1 MSGGGKGGSTTA
13 QVQVPAWLE
22 DAARANLARA
32 DDISRLGYRPSFG
45 PDVAA
50 FSPTQEAAFANT
62 SQAAGAFGMQ
72 TPQGPLYPA
81 PQTFAGGVR
90 GYSSY
95 PLYQESLAQ
104 YEAAMPGQYN
114 AIRDMYINPVTGAAP
129 VAPMTALTP
138 PPAPAPQYDGAYGDG
153 GSYAGGGY
161 AADDVAGDP
170 MSGGWGSSLW

>member
-1 MSGGGKGGSTTA
+1 MSGGGKGGSQTT

-32 DDISRLGYRPSFG
+32 DAISQLGFRPRFG
-45 PDVAA
+45 PEVAA

-72 TPQGPLYPA
+72 APQGPLYPE
-81 PQTFAGGVR
+81 PQTYAGGVR

-95 PLYQESLAQ
+95 PLYEEALGQ
-104 YEAAMPGQYN
+104 YAAAMPGQYG
-114 AIRDMYINPVTGAAP
+114 AIRDMFINPQTGAAP
-129 VAPMTALTP
+129 VVPMPALT
-138 PPAPAPQYDGAYGDG
+138 APAAATTMYPGGYGDG
-153 GSYAGGGY
+153 GTYAGGGY

-170 MSGGWGSSLW
+170 MSGGYGSSLW